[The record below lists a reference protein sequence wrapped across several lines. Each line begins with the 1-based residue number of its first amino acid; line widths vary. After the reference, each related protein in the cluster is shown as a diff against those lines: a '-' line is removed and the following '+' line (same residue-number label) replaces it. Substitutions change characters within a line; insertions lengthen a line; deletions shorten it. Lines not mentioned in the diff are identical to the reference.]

1 MKIKRIDI
9 DSQSYFEITD
19 EILYY
24 QEEEAS
30 GNIIDIEMNIKEIK
44 YINYKK
50 REVIHVGNGCNIFL
64 SYLSAQ
70 PVTEIEQSYTL
81 PQIIIT
87 YIKDKKL
94 KTLKIINN
102 NLSEQLYNEL
112 RKYILKEK

>member
-1 MKIKRIDI
+1 MEIKRIDI

-44 YINYKK
+44 YINFKK
-50 REVIHVGNGCNIFL
+50 KEVIHVGNGCNVFIA
-64 SYLSAQ
+64 YLFAQ

-87 YIKDKKL
+87 YVKDKKL
-94 KTLKIINN
+94 QTLKVINN
-102 NLSEQLYNEL
+102 NLSEKLYKEL
-112 RKYILKEK
+112 KSSVFKK